1 METLKICYLYPDVL
15 NLFSDSGNITCI
27 KKRLEWRG
35 MKAEVTEI
43 PVGGKLNAND
53 YDLFFIGGGQD
64 FEHGIHIADFMGE
77 KANEIKKAV
86 EDEKVFLAICT
97 GYQLLGNYYKA
108 TDGTQYDMSGAVN
121 FHTIGTKDRFI
132 GNYCFESEELGN
144 LKIVGFENHAGKT
157 YLSDGVKPLG
167 KVLKGNGNNGEDLTE
182 GARYKNVFASYAH
195 GSLLPKNP
203 QLADLIIKTALERK
217 YNKEFEL
224 SQLDDTFELNANKY
238 MVERLLKD
246 N

>member
-1 METLKICYLYPDVL
+1 MDELKICYLYPDVL
-15 NLFSDSGNITCI
+15 NMFSDGGNIICM

-35 MKAEVTEI
+35 IKADITEI
-43 PVGGKLNAND
+43 PVGEKLDVNE

-64 FEHGIHIADFMGE
+64 FEHGIHIDDFTGN

-108 TDGTQYDMSGAVN
+108 TDGTQYDLSGALD
-121 FHTIGTKDRFI
+121 FHTVGCKDRLL
-132 GNYCFESEELGN
+132 GNYCFESEELDGI
-144 LKIVGFENHAGKT
+144 KIVGFENHAGKT
-157 YLSDGVKPLG
+157 YLSDSVKPLG
-167 KVLKGNGNNGEDLTE
+167 KVLKGFGNNGEDMTE

-203 QLADLIIKTALERK
+203 ALADYILKTALERK

-224 SQLDDTFELNANKY
+224 SKLDDTFELNANKA
-238 MVERLLKD
+238 MVERLLG
-246 N
+246 

>member
-1 METLKICYLYPDVL
+1 MDELKICYLYPDVL
-15 NLFSDSGNITCI
+15 NMFSDGGNIICM

-35 MKAEVTEI
+35 IKADITEI
-43 PVGGKLNAND
+43 PVGEKLDVNE

-64 FEHGIHIADFMGE
+64 FEHGIHIDDFTGN

-108 TDGTQYDMSGAVN
+108 TDGTQYDLSGALDL
-121 FHTIGTKDRFI
+121 HTVGCKDRLL
-132 GNYCFESEELGN
+132 GNYCFESEELDGI
-144 LKIVGFENHAGKT
+144 KIVGFENHAGKT
-157 YLSDGVKPLG
+157 YLSDSVKPLG
-167 KVLKGNGNNGEDLTE
+167 KVLKGFGNNGEDMTE

-203 QLADLIIKTALERK
+203 ALADYILKTALERK

-224 SQLDDTFELNANKY
+224 SKLDDTFELNANKA
-238 MVERLLKD
+238 MVERLLG
-246 N
+246 